1 MLASADA
8 EQAEFDQ
15 MYCDLSVLDLHTWL
29 HKCVTK
35 DKHTMQCL
43 KSFHLVLKLKASF
56 AGFRLFLSTKQVF
69 VTGEGGG
76 DGSNQNEQGL
86 ISYLQYVH
94 AQCPQTGASQK
105 KRERELAESEEQ
117 NNLVLVCTISSGLIG
132 I

>member
-8 EQAEFDQ
+8 EQAGLDQ

-29 HKCVTK
+29 NKCVTK
-35 DKHTMQCL
+35 DKHNMQCL

-56 AGFRLFLSTKQVF
+56 AGFILSLSTKQVF

-86 ISYLQYVH
+86 I
-94 AQCPQTGASQK
+94 
-105 KRERELAESEEQ
+105 
-117 NNLVLVCTISSGLIG
+117 
-132 I
+132 

>member
-1 MLASADA
+1 MLARADA
-8 EQAEFDQ
+8 EQAGFDQ

-35 DKHTMQCL
+35 DNHAMLEKL
-43 KSFHLVLKLKASF
+43 SPSLKLKASF

-69 VTGEGGG
+69 VTEERRGK
-76 DGSNQNEQGL
+76 GSNQREQGL
-86 ISYLQYVH
+86 VFYLQYVH
-94 AQCPQTGASQK
+94 AQCPQTGASQE
-105 KRERELAESEEQ
+105 KRERDPAESREQ